1 MVINQISN
9 VLKFSKIDIDEE
21 EQTHDKKIHKLFRSK
36 RLENSKDEVNYS
48 IVELINKPLLS
59 NNNHVFLVREDN
71 WEKCQSIN
79 NWGSRY
85 LSRFEFLVMIATFR
99 N

>member
-1 MVINQISN
+1 M
-9 VLKFSKIDIDEE
+9 LKFSKIDIDEE

-48 IVELINKPLLS
+48 LVEMINKPFWLFS

-71 WEKCQSIN
+71 WEKCRSIN

-85 LSRFEFLVMIATFR
+85 LSRFEFLVMS
-99 N
+99 